1 MEFGDNL
8 EWACENCQKM
18 RAEDLDPYTIK
29 LLRIHT
35 LREAGYPFRA
45 NDLTYEEWLDLGRLE
60 QCLQT
65 PAALK

>member
-8 EWACENCQKM
+8 EWTCKNCQKK
-18 RAEDLDPYTIK
+18 RAEDLHPYTLK
-29 LLRIHT
+29 LLRIRM
-35 LREAGYPFRA
+35 LREAGYPLCV

-65 PAALK
+65 PAPLK